1 MDLAATTS
9 ALARQGFKQTRQR
22 KAVLEVLAGAGARMT
37 AAEIYAQARVR
48 CPELGLP
55 TVYRT
60 LEILEQVRAVRRVH
74 TAGNCEGF
82 AAANLADGHHVV
94 CVKCGRVAE
103 FTGCNVSQL
112 IPVAMSQTGFQVQE
126 HFLELLG
133 TCEECSSGGATA
145 PTDAEDGECAC

>member
-22 KAVLEVLAGAGARMT
+22 KAVLEVLANAGARMT
-37 AAEIYAQARVR
+37 AGEIYTEARVR

-60 LEILEQVRAVRRVH
+60 LEILERVRAVRRVH
-74 TAGNCEGF
+74 TPGNCEGF
-82 AAANLADGHHVV
+82 AAASLADGHHVV

-112 IPVAMSQTGFQVQE
+112 IPAAMSQTGFKVEE

-133 TCEECSSGGATA
+133 TCGECSSGDAA
-145 PTDAEDGECAC
+145 PETNAEESGCAC